1 MIIATTT
8 TTHFHYPSLRFSIL
22 IESTATLTKYINP
35 IKNMFTVY
43 YADCD
48 LNLVVPHTKYKHFN
62 YINVAT
68 IIRKKT
74 GSGLH
79 IKNKQRTRKSVF

>member
-1 MIIATTT
+1 
-8 TTHFHYPSLRFSIL
+8 
-22 IESTATLTKYINP
+22 
-35 IKNMFTVY
+35 MFTVY

-79 IKNKQRTRKSVF
+79 IKKQTKDKDDHYSYKSYSLHWCFDDGGCESCPKRHY